1 MRALEA
7 QGKIRVERVTA
18 SNEVHWFVQEVTYKG
33 LLRLLHDLLT
43 ARWSVKKVM
52 KKEKDPFK
60 HQLLN
65 SKQLALKIS
74 CNSVYGFCGSRTGK
88 MGCWPIAA
96 STTTIKG
103 A

>member
-1 MRALEA
+1 
-7 QGKIRVERVTA
+7 
-18 SNEVHWFVQEVTYKG
+18 
-33 LLRLLHDLLT
+33 
-43 ARWSVKKVM
+43 M

-96 STTTIKG
+96 STTTIGRGMIDDTKAAVETKYG
-103 A
+103 AEVPRGHGK